1 MLEEWGGDPNGIFL
15 VRREVDSI
23 CADIYEWQ
31 PNLMSWQ
38 MQVSGKVTKPLRPK
52 AHLSCGPGQKISSI
66 KFASFGTPEGVCGSF
81 REGGCHAH
89 KSYDAFQ
96 RVYYLAQLMFSF
108 SFHITTMPWNF
119 FSTFEFDESNY
130 QLCPASA
137 WSLTNLLL
145 FMIQAN
151 KDGQKL
157 WLHGLSCFRRIR
169 KP

>member
-31 PNLMSWQ
+31 PNLMNWQ
-38 MQVSGKVTKPLRPK
+38 MQVSGKVKKPLRPK

-96 RVYYLAQLMFSF
+96 RVYYLAQLMFSL
-108 SFHITTMPWNF
+108 SFYITTMPWNF
-119 FSTFEFDESNY
+119 STFEFDDSNY